1 MEHIHSVY
9 DSDSHFSINP
19 ITRAIMNESNK
30 KTTIVQHDHNSER
43 FTFEIPRFIE
53 GHDMSQSNSVQ
64 VHYLNIE
71 TGGNKQSA
79 DIYDVTDLQLSP
91 EDENVVICSWLIS
104 EKATRY
110 VGSLNFVLRFSCV
123 KRNIDGIICQVDYAW
138 NTAPFTK
145 ISVSTGIYNTESIE
159 EEYSDIIAQWAARIG
174 ALEKISGN
182 RFKSK
187 SKAYYWDADEY
198 KIIETRPGRNL
209 TIIIKAKLP
218 DNLLFVSDVSL
229 ISRDDKEAYILDTL
243 HEYEIFNQPE
253 YSEEL
258 GGFIVA
264 KVKPW
269 TGLGLDTDFF
279 SWLSLGNYKGIKLY
293 YMTGEV
299 SGGNGLTEAQS
310 EALEANT
317 KARHEHSNKT
327 TLDGLSV
334 SELGE
339 LLFNG
344 KAIASGIAQERP
356 TETKVFLNDFSYEP
370 NMDASFVK
378 GSAVYIAALRDEQND
393 LSGKEIVK
401 IEYNFDNGDETKWFD
416 INDLFKK
423 HPDFPYSINVN
434 RSFQHT
440 DILDN
445 DVVCFCVLGF
455 FSSAGNPFLT
465 GISNQNQYGFR
476 VTYYTD

>member
-1 MEHIHSVY
+1 MPHRHKIY
-9 DSDSHFSINP
+9 DTDPYFSINALTRIIKNETSSK
-19 ITRAIMNESNK
+19 ITLI
-30 KTTIVQHDHNSER
+30 QHDHNSER
-43 FTFEIPRFIE
+43 FTFEAPRFIE
-53 GHDMSQSNSVQ
+53 KHDMLECNVVQ
-64 VHYLNIE
+64 VHYINIE
-71 TGGNKQSA
+71 SGNKNQNE
-79 DIYDVTDLQLSP
+79 DVYEVTDLQISP
-91 EDENVVICSWLIS
+91 DDENKVICSWLIS
-104 EKATRY
+104 NNATKY
-110 VGSLNFVLRFSCV
+110 VGSLNFVVRFSCV
-123 KRNIDGIICQVDYAW
+123 TDDVVEYAW
-138 NTAPFTK
+138 NTAVYSG
-145 ISVSTGIYNTESIE
+145 ISVSSGIFNSESIE
-159 EEYSDIIAQWAARIG
+159 EEYSDTIARWASRLERLER
-174 ALEKISGN
+174 LEKINGN
-182 RFKSK
+182 RLKSK
-187 SKAYYWDADEY
+187 SKAYYLEADEY
-198 KIIETRPGRNL
+198 DIIGLVPTRNI

-229 ISRDDKEAYILDTL
+229 ISRDDKEAYILDAF
-243 HEYEIFNQPE
+243 HEYEIFNYPE

-264 KVKPW
+264 TVKPRYG
-269 TGLGLDTDFF
+269 GLGLETDFF
-279 SWLSLGNYKGIKLY
+279 TWLSLGADKGIKLY

-317 KARHEHSNKT
+317 KARHEHNNKT